1 MGDQTVTQYA
11 FIFAR
16 GGSKGLPRKNCKNL
30 LGTPLIVYSI
40 ETALNVVNIDKVF
53 VSTDDPEIAAIALAA
68 DAEVIERPKHLAT
81 DESPEWL
88 SWQHAINWVTSK
100 YGEFEQFISLPATSP
115 LRSVQDVESAMEKL
129 NRSSADI
136 CISTTPAN
144 RSPYFNMI
152 KETATGNVELVNTN
166 STSVFRR
173 QDAPQVYDITTV
185 VYVAK
190 PNYILKNN
198 SLFDGQVTHITVPKE
213 RAIDIDDIYDF
224 KLAEV
229 ILSSKGQLC

>member
-1 MGDQTVTQYA
+1 MTRYA

-16 GGSKGLPRKNCKNL
+16 GGSKGLPRKNTKDL
-30 LGTPLIVYSI
+30 LGKPLIVYSI
-40 ETALNVVNIDKVF
+40 ETALKVANIDKVF
-53 VSTDDPEIAAIALAA
+53 ISTDDTEIAEIGLAA
-68 DAEVIERPKHLAT
+68 GAEVINRPTHLAS
-81 DESPEWL
+81 DDSPEWL

-115 LRSVQDVESAMEKL
+115 LRSIEDVESAMDKL
-129 NRSSADI
+129 NHTAADI

-152 KETATGNVELVNTN
+152 KETTSGNVELVNTG
-166 STSVFRR
+166 SAEVYRR

-185 VYVAK
+185 AYVAR
-190 PNYILKNN
+190 PNYIMKNN
-198 SLFDGQVTHITVPKE
+198 GLFAGKVTHVIIPKE

-224 KLAEV
+224 KLAEA